1 MSGQG
6 SLGEMCV
13 FEMKARFSGWLLASV
28 DFLLICM
35 LQAHWHKWRDPPMS
49 CISGEVCGHTHGLFC
64 AWAAFC
70 LSFSSVRMFWFST
83 HFCSLSSS
91 TLAMFLISFST
102 WTTPALLSVMSSL
115 IPLAVKFLLDAAA
128 DLLANLSNFERS
140 LSQSKL
146 FVGRLSKSS
155 GLIYK
160 GKWRIEMCG
169 SSRTSHSTSFFRCGD
184 STSTKPR
191 NYLHVSHNYIIF
203 LDGSLGHLLPIN
215 GIL

>member
-1 MSGQG
+1 MNSQCIIQTMEEEEKEKRKEEEKDLVIQG
-6 SLGEMCV
+6 RVSFGPSWFWANLVLGRVGFGPTWFGPSWFWAELTQCS
-13 FEMKARFSGWLLASV
+13 A
-28 DFLLICM
+28 
-35 LQAHWHKWRDPPMS
+35 PPPTF
-49 CISGEVCGHTHGLFC
+49 V
-64 AWAAFC
+64 
-70 LSFSSVRMFWFST
+70 
-83 HFCSLSSS
+83 HFHDSSS

-160 GKWRIEMCG
+160 GKWRIEICG

>member
-1 MSGQG
+1 
-6 SLGEMCV
+6 
-13 FEMKARFSGWLLASV
+13 
-28 DFLLICM
+28 
-35 LQAHWHKWRDPPMS
+35 MS
-49 CISGEVCGHTHGLFC
+49 CISGEVCGHTHGLFVHGLHS
-64 AWAAFC
+64 AWASPLLGCSAPPPTF
-70 LSFSSVRMFWFST
+70 V
-83 HFCSLSSS
+83 HFHDSSS

-155 GLIYK
+155 GL
-160 GKWRIEMCG
+160 GKWRIEICG
-169 SSRTSHSTSFFRCGD
+169 SSRTSHSTSCFRCGD